1 MWPVAGISSVES
13 TLSHTLHFVT
23 FSPAVVHV
31 AFFVISVTAVCFP
44 VAGIFTSSTS
54 LHTLHVLLFNPS
66 FEHVAS
72 VTTSYS
78 PNLWPVD
85 LTVFVSIKS
94 PHFLHMTSVTPSFVH
109 VTASFTTSSVS
120 ACLHNTRTEP
130 YTELTERYS
139 PAKLEG
145 AKSVIF
151 NTEVPIAAPSLILNS
166 AVYNS
171 PFFVLSF
178 VNATA

>member
-31 AFFVISVTAVCFP
+31 AFFVIAVTAVCFP

-85 LTVFVSIKS
+85 LTVFVSTNS
-94 PHFLHMTSVTPSFVH
+94 PHFLHLTSVTPSFVH

-120 ACLHNTRTEP
+120 ACLHNTFT
-130 YTELTERYS
+130 
-139 PAKLEG
+139 
-145 AKSVIF
+145 
-151 NTEVPIAAPSLILNS
+151 
-166 AVYNS
+166 
-171 PFFVLSF
+171 
-178 VNATA
+178 